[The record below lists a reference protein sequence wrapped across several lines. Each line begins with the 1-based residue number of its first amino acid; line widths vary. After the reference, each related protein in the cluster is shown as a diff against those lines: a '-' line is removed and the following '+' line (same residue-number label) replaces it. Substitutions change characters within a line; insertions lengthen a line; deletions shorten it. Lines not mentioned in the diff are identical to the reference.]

1 MRSITAFGF
10 CVVAP
15 LSRYTRGFPFTFVD
29 RIGKSL
35 RTFWTSNGC
44 TGEPCTRE
52 PSGSAAGPR
61 VSRRAVTA
69 EVSRAVLFVMTAQ
82 VGDPEVLRQ
91 AVLRGHV
98 FFQPAPDRLDLD
110 PARDVG

>member
-1 MRSITAFGF
+1 MRSMTALGF

-15 LSRYTRGFPFTFVD
+15 LSRYTSGFPFTFVD
-29 RIGKSL
+29 RMGKSL

-44 TGEPCTRE
+44 TTEPCTGEPIGE
-52 PSGSAAGPR
+52 PSGSVAGPPA
-61 VSRRAVTA
+61 SRTRFGAGD
-69 EVSRAVLFVMTAQ
+69 VSRAVLFVMTAQ

-98 FFQPAPDRLDLD
+98 L
-110 PARDVG
+110 